1 MRKDIEKYKKL
12 SDELVC
18 VPSGFVREDGTEI
31 MAWTLKSLVE
41 GIQKENFDD
50 LKKEYEK
57 EIQGLYSTKEQFEF
71 IVKEDE
77 EKYTYPSQEYETEAK
92 DKQQGNNL
100 PSGSTTNSKHDKLFK
115 IILSNKQEA
124 VGFIKKV
131 LNSKKDINIE
141 NIELYNKEYITEKFE
156 KRETDLTYKIAE
168 KNLYIIIEH
177 QSTIDRTMPY
187 RIQRYKMLLMNEIIN
202 KKEMK
207 KVGNEFPRVIA
218 IVLYTGIGKWSVEKL
233 EDVQRPLEWYK
244 EIDKEFELVDI
255 NKYTDEELMKD
266 ELVITK
272 AMLIEKQKDARKVRD
287 ILNKVNQIVKDKPEK
302 IKLLLEILKYIL
314 LNSKSEEIR
323 KEADKIIKEHKGG
336 EETVLNMVTVYNKA
350 LDEQREA
357 GIKEGKI
364 AGIKEGKKEGQKT
377 GDRQRQIKT
386 AKRLLKEKMKPEF
399 ISKITD
405 LSIEEIEKLK

>member
-1 MRKDIEKYKKL
+1 MEKYTKKHKRL
-12 SDELVC
+12 RDELVC

-31 MAWTLKSLVE
+31 MAWTLKSLIE
-41 GIQKENFDD
+41 GTQED
-50 LKKEYEK
+50 LTKDNEQEL
-57 EIQGLYSTKEQFEF
+57 EDLYSTKEQFVF
-71 IVKEDE
+71 MVKEDE
-77 EKYTYPSQEYETEAK
+77 ELDAYTTQEHIMEENNNQTES
-92 DKQQGNNL
+92 NL
-100 PSGSTTNSKHDKLFK
+100 QSGSTTNSKHDKLFK
-115 IILSNKQEA
+115 IILSDKQEA

-131 LNSKKDINIE
+131 LNSKEDITTK

-156 KRETDLTYKIAE
+156 KRETDITYKIAE

-177 QSTIDRTMPY
+177 QSTVDRTMPY

-207 KVGNEFPRVIA
+207 KVGYEFPRVIA
-218 IVLYTGIGKWSVEKL
+218 IVLYTGRSKWKVEKL
-233 EDVQRPLEWYK
+233 EDLQRPLEWYK
-244 EIDKEFELVDI
+244 EIDKEFELVDV
-255 NKYTDEELMKD
+255 NKYTEEELMKD

-272 AMLIEKQKDARKVRD
+272 AMLIEKQKDASKVRD
-287 ILNKVNQIVKDKPEK
+287 ILNKVNQIVKNNPEK

-323 KEADKIIKEHKGG
+323 NEADRIIKEYKGG
-336 EETVLNMVTVYNKA
+336 EEAVLNMVTVYNKA

-357 GIKEGKI
+357 
-364 AGIKEGKKEGQKT
+364 

-399 ISKITD
+399 IAKITD

>member
-41 GIQKENFDD
+41 GTQAD
-50 LKKEYEK
+50 LTKDNEQEL
-57 EIQGLYSTKEQFEF
+57 EDLYSTKEQFVF
-71 IVKEDE
+71 MVKEDE
-77 EKYTYPSQEYETEAK
+77 ELDAYTTQEHIMEENNNQTESNSQ
-92 DKQQGNNL
+92 
-100 PSGSTTNSKHDKLFK
+100 SGSTTNSKHDKLFK
-115 IILSNKQEA
+115 IILSDKQEA

-131 LNSKKDINIE
+131 LNSKEDITTK

-156 KRETDLTYKIAE
+156 KRETDITYKIAE

-177 QSTIDRTMPY
+177 QSTVDRTMPY

-207 KVGNEFPRVIA
+207 KVGYEFPRVIA
-218 IVLYTGIGKWSVEKL
+218 IVLYTGRSKWKVEKL
-233 EDVQRPLEWYK
+233 EDLQRPLEWYK
-244 EIDKEFELVDI
+244 EIDKEFELVDV
-255 NKYTDEELMKD
+255 NKYTEEELMKD

-272 AMLIEKQKDARKVRD
+272 AMLIEKQKDASKVRD
-287 ILNKVNQIVKDKPEK
+287 ILNKINQIVKNNPEK

>member
-1 MRKDIEKYKKL
+1 MKKYKKPR
-12 SDELVC
+12 DELVC
-18 VPSGFVREDGTEI
+18 IPSGFVREDGTEI
-31 MAWTLKSLVE
+31 MAWTLRKFVE
-41 GIQKENFDD
+41 GTQAD
-50 LKKEYEK
+50 LTKDNEQEL
-57 EIQGLYSTKEQFEF
+57 EDLYSTKEQFEF
-71 IVKEDE
+71 MLKEDE
-77 EKYTYPSQEYETEAK
+77 ELDTYTTQEHIMEEKNNQPESNSQ
-92 DKQQGNNL
+92 
-100 PSGSTTNSKHDKLFK
+100 SGSMTNSKHDKLFK

-124 VGFIKKV
+124 VGFIKMVMKP
-131 LNSKKDINIE
+131 KEDITTK

-156 KRETDLTYKIAE
+156 KRETDITYKIAE

-177 QSTIDRTMPY
+177 QSTVDRTMPY

-207 KVGNEFPRVIA
+207 KVGYEFPRVIA

-244 EIDKEFELVDI
+244 EIDKEFELVDV
-255 NKYTDEELMKD
+255 NKYTEEELMKD

-287 ILNKVNQIVKDKPEK
+287 ILNKINQIVKNKPEK
-302 IKLLLEILKYIL
+302 IKLLLEILKFIL

-323 KEADKIIKEHKGG
+323 KEADKIIKEYKGG
-336 EETVLNMVTVYNKA
+336 EEAVLNMVNIYNKA
-350 LDEQREA
+350 LDEQRDA
-357 GIKEGKI
+357 GDK
-364 AGIKEGKKEGQKT
+364 
-377 GDRQRQIKT
+377 QRQIKT

-399 ISKITD
+399 IAKITD

>member
-1 MRKDIEKYKKL
+1 MKKYKKPR
-12 SDELVC
+12 DELVC
-18 VPSGFVREDGTEI
+18 IPSGFVREDGTEI
-31 MAWTLKSLVE
+31 MAWTLRKFVE
-41 GIQKENFDD
+41 GTPEENYDYLTND
-50 LKKEYEK
+50 YE
-57 EIQGLYSTKEQFEF
+57 QDLYSTKEQYVFM
-71 IVKEDE
+71 IKEDDEQDTYTMQEHVTE
-77 EKYTYPSQEYETEAK
+77 EKINQTE
-92 DKQQGNNL
+92 NNL
-100 PSGSTTNSKHDKLFK
+100 QSGSTTNSKHDKLFK

-124 VGFIKKV
+124 VGFIKMVMKP
-131 LNSKKDINIE
+131 KEDITTK

-156 KRETDLTYKIAE
+156 KRETDITYKIAE

-177 QSTIDRTMPY
+177 QSTVDRTMPY

-207 KVGNEFPRVIA
+207 KVGYEFPRVIA
-218 IVLYTGIGKWSVEKL
+218 IVLYTGRSKWKVEKL
-233 EDVQRPLEWYK
+233 EDLQRPLEWYK
-244 EIDKEFELVDI
+244 EIDKEFELVDV
-255 NKYTDEELMKD
+255 NKYTEEELMKD

-287 ILNKVNQIVKDKPEK
+287 ILNKINQIVKNKPEK
-302 IKLLLEILKYIL
+302 IKLLLEILKFIL

-323 KEADKIIKEHKGG
+323 KEADKIIKEYKGG
-336 EETVLNMVTVYNKA
+336 EEAVLNMVNIYNKA

-357 GIKEGKI
+357 
-364 AGIKEGKKEGQKT
+364 

-399 ISKITD
+399 IAKITD

>member
-1 MRKDIEKYKKL
+1 MKVDIEKYQE
-12 SDELVC
+12 SINELVC
-18 VPSGFVREDGTEI
+18 VPSGFIREDGTEI
-31 MAWTLKSLVE
+31 MAWTLKSLIE
-41 GIQKENFDD
+41 GTQ
-50 LKKEYEK
+50 EYLTKDNEQ
-57 EIQGLYSTKEQFEF
+57 ELEDLYSTKEQYVFM
-71 IVKEDE
+71 VKEDE
-77 EKYTYPSQEYETEAK
+77 ELDDYTLQERIMKERNNQTES
-92 DKQQGNNL
+92 NL
-100 PSGSTTNSKHDKLFK
+100 QSGSTTNSRHDKLFK
-115 IILSNKQEA
+115 IILSNKEEA

-131 LNSKKDINIE
+131 LNSKEDITTK

-156 KRETDLTYKIAE
+156 KRETDITYKIAE

-187 RIQRYKMLLMNEIIN
+187 RIQRYKMLLMDEIIN

-207 KVGNEFPRVIA
+207 KVGYEFPRIIA
-218 IVLYTGIGKWSVEKL
+218 IVLYTGRGKWKVEKL
-233 EDVQRPLEWYK
+233 EDVQKPLEWYK
-244 EIDKEFELVDI
+244 ETEKEFELVDV
-255 NKYTDEELMKD
+255 NKYTEEELMKD

-287 ILNKVNQIVKDKPEK
+287 ILNKVNQIVKNNPEK

-323 KEADKIIKEHKGG
+323 KEADKIIKEYKGG
-336 EETVLNMVTVYNKA
+336 EEAVLNMVTVYNKA
-350 LDEQREA
+350 LDEQRNV
-357 GIKEGKI
+357 
-364 AGIKEGKKEGQKT
+364 

-399 ISKITD
+399 IAKITD

>member
-1 MRKDIEKYKKL
+1 MKKYKKPR
-12 SDELVC
+12 DELVC
-18 VPSGFVREDGTEI
+18 IPSGFVREDGTEI
-31 MAWTLKSLVE
+31 MAWTLRKFVE
-41 GIQKENFDD
+41 GTPEENYDYLTND
-50 LKKEYEK
+50 YE
-57 EIQGLYSTKEQFEF
+57 QDLYSTKEQYVFM
-71 IVKEDE
+71 IKEDDEQDTYTMQEHVTE
-77 EKYTYPSQEYETEAK
+77 EKINQTE
-92 DKQQGNNL
+92 NNL
-100 PSGSTTNSKHDKLFK
+100 QSGSTTNSKHDKLFK
-115 IILSNKQEA
+115 IILSDKQEA

-131 LNSKKDINIE
+131 LNSKEDITTK

-156 KRETDLTYKIAE
+156 KRETDITYKIAE

-177 QSTIDRTMPY
+177 QSTVDRTMPY

-207 KVGNEFPRVIA
+207 KVGYEFPRVIA
-218 IVLYTGIGKWSVEKL
+218 IVLYTGRSKWKVEKL
-233 EDVQRPLEWYK
+233 EDLQRPLEWYK
-244 EIDKEFELVDI
+244 EIDKEFELVDV
-255 NKYTDEELMKD
+255 NKYTEEELMKD

-272 AMLIEKQKDARKVRD
+272 AMLIEKQKDASKVRD
-287 ILNKVNQIVKDKPEK
+287 ILNKINQIVKNNPEK

-323 KEADKIIKEHKGG
+323 NEADRIIKEYKGG
-336 EETVLNMVTVYNKA
+336 EEAVLNMVTVYNKA

-364 AGIKEGKKEGQKT
+364 AGIKEGQKS

-399 ISKITD
+399 IAKITD

>member
-1 MRKDIEKYKKL
+1 MKKYKKPR
-12 SDELVC
+12 DELVC

-41 GIQKENFDD
+41 GTQAD
-50 LKKEYEK
+50 LTKDNEQEL
-57 EIQGLYSTKEQFEF
+57 EDLYSTKEQFEF
-71 IVKEDE
+71 MLKEDE
-77 EKYTYPSQEYETEAK
+77 ELDTYTTQEHKTEEKNNQPESNSQ
-92 DKQQGNNL
+92 
-100 PSGSTTNSKHDKLFK
+100 SSSTTNSKHDKLFK

-124 VGFIKKV
+124 VGFIKMVMKP
-131 LNSKKDINIE
+131 KEDITTK

-156 KRETDLTYKIAE
+156 KRETDITYKIAE

-177 QSTIDRTMPY
+177 QSTVDRTMPY
-187 RIQRYKMLLMNEIIN
+187 RIQRYKMLLMNEIVN

-207 KVGNEFPRVIA
+207 KVGYEFPRVIA
-218 IVLYTGIGKWSVEKL
+218 IVLYTGRSKWKVEKL
-233 EDVQRPLEWYK
+233 DDLQRPLEWYK
-244 EIDKEFELVDI
+244 EIDKEFELVDV
-255 NKYTDEELMKD
+255 NKYTEEELMKD

-272 AMLIEKQKDARKVRD
+272 AMLIEKQKDARKVID
-287 ILNKVNQIVKDKPEK
+287 ILNKINQIVKNKPEK
-302 IKLLLEILKYIL
+302 IKLLLEILKFIL

-323 KEADKIIKEHKGG
+323 KEADKIIKEYKGG
-336 EETVLNMVTVYNKA
+336 EEAVLNMVNIYNKA

-357 GIKEGKI
+357 
-364 AGIKEGKKEGQKT
+364 

-399 ISKITD
+399 IAKITD

>member
-1 MRKDIEKYKKL
+1 MKIDIEKYQEL
-12 SDELVC
+12 INELVC
-18 VPSGFVREDGTEI
+18 VPSGFIREDGTEI
-31 MAWTLKSLVE
+31 MAWTLKSLIE
-41 GIQKENFDD
+41 GTQ
-50 LKKEYEK
+50 EYLTKDNEQ
-57 EIQGLYSTKEQFEF
+57 ELEDLYSTKEQYVFM
-71 IVKEDE
+71 VKEDE
-77 EKYTYPSQEYETEAK
+77 ELDDYTLQERIMKERNNQTES
-92 DKQQGNNL
+92 NL
-100 PSGSTTNSKHDKLFK
+100 QSGSTTNSKHDKLFK
-115 IILSNKQEA
+115 IILSDKQEA

-131 LNSKKDINIE
+131 LNSKEDITTK

-156 KRETDLTYKIAE
+156 KRETDITYKIAE

-187 RIQRYKMLLMNEIIN
+187 RIQRYKMLLMDEIIN

-207 KVGNEFPRVIA
+207 KVGYEFPRIIA
-218 IVLYTGIGKWSVEKL
+218 IVLYTGRGKWKVEKL
-233 EDVQRPLEWYK
+233 EDVQKPLEWYK
-244 EIDKEFELVDI
+244 ETEKEFELVDV
-255 NKYTDEELMKD
+255 NKYTEEELMKD

-287 ILNKVNQIVKDKPEK
+287 ILNKVNQIVKDNPEK

-323 KEADKIIKEHKGG
+323 KEADKIIKEYKGG
-336 EETVLNMVTVYNKA
+336 EEAVLNMVNIYNKA
-350 LDEQREA
+350 LDEQRDA
-357 GIKEGKI
+357 
-364 AGIKEGKKEGQKT
+364 

-399 ISKITD
+399 IAKITD

>member
-1 MRKDIEKYKKL
+1 MKKYKKPR
-12 SDELVC
+12 DELVC

-41 GIQKENFDD
+41 GTQAD
-50 LKKEYEK
+50 LTKDNEQEL
-57 EIQGLYSTKEQFEF
+57 EDLYSTKEQFEF
-71 IVKEDE
+71 MLKEDE
-77 EKYTYPSQEYETEAK
+77 ELDTYTTQEHKTEEK
-92 DKQQGNNL
+92 NNQTENNL
-100 PSGSTTNSKHDKLFK
+100 QSGSMTNSKHDKLFK

-124 VGFIKKV
+124 VGFIKMVMKP
-131 LNSKKDINIE
+131 KEDITTK

-156 KRETDLTYKIAE
+156 KRETDITYKIAE
-168 KNLYIIIEH
+168 KNLYIIIEN
-177 QSTIDRTMPY
+177 QSTVDRTMPY

-207 KVGNEFPRVIA
+207 KVGYEFPRVIA
-218 IVLYTGIGKWSVEKL
+218 IVLYTGRSKWKVEKL
-233 EDVQRPLEWYK
+233 EDLQRPLEWYK
-244 EIDKEFELVDI
+244 EIDKEFELVDV
-255 NKYTDEELMKD
+255 NKYTEEELMKD

-287 ILNKVNQIVKDKPEK
+287 ILNKINQIVKNKPEK
-302 IKLLLEILKYIL
+302 IKLLLEILKFIL

-323 KEADKIIKEHKGG
+323 KEADKIIKEYKGG
-336 EETVLNMVTVYNKA
+336 EEAVLNMVNIYNKA

-357 GIKEGKI
+357 
-364 AGIKEGKKEGQKT
+364 

-399 ISKITD
+399 IAKITD

>member
-50 LKKEYEK
+50 LTKEYEK

-131 LNSKKDINIE
+131 LNSKKI
-141 NIELYNKEYITEKFE
+141 
-156 KRETDLTYKIAE
+156 
-168 KNLYIIIEH
+168 
-177 QSTIDRTMPY
+177 
-187 RIQRYKMLLMNEIIN
+187 
-202 KKEMK
+202 
-207 KVGNEFPRVIA
+207 
-218 IVLYTGIGKWSVEKL
+218 
-233 EDVQRPLEWYK
+233 
-244 EIDKEFELVDI
+244 
-255 NKYTDEELMKD
+255 
-266 ELVITK
+266 
-272 AMLIEKQKDARKVRD
+272 LI
-287 ILNKVNQIVKDKPEK
+287 
-302 IKLLLEILKYIL
+302 
-314 LNSKSEEIR
+314 
-323 KEADKIIKEHKGG
+323 
-336 EETVLNMVTVYNKA
+336 
-350 LDEQREA
+350 
-357 GIKEGKI
+357 
-364 AGIKEGKKEGQKT
+364 
-377 GDRQRQIKT
+377 
-386 AKRLLKEKMKPEF
+386 
-399 ISKITD
+399 
-405 LSIEEIEKLK
+405 

>member
-41 GIQKENFDD
+41 GTQAD
-50 LKKEYEK
+50 LTKDNEQEL
-57 EIQGLYSTKEQFEF
+57 EDLYSTKEQFEF

-207 KVGNEFPRVIA
+207 KVGYEFPRVIA

-287 ILNKVNQIVKDKPEK
+287 ILNKVNQIVKNNPEK

-357 GIKEGKI
+357 GIKEGK
-364 AGIKEGKKEGQKT
+364 KEGQKT

>member
-1 MRKDIEKYKKL
+1 MKVNVEKYKKL

-18 VPSGFVREDGTEI
+18 IPSGFVREDGTEI

-41 GIQKENFDD
+41 GTQEENYDYLTKD
-50 LKKEYEK
+50 YE
-57 EIQGLYSTKEQFEF
+57 QDLYSTKEQFVF
-71 IVKEDE
+71 MVKEDNEQDTYTTQEHITE
-77 EKYTYPSQEYETEAK
+77 EKINQTENNSQ
-92 DKQQGNNL
+92 
-100 PSGSTTNSKHDKLFK
+100 SGSTTNSKHDKLFK
-115 IILSNKQEA
+115 IILTNKQEA

-131 LNSKKDINIE
+131 LNSKEDINIE

-177 QSTIDRTMPY
+177 QSTVDRTMPY
-187 RIQRYKMLLMNEIIN
+187 RIQRYKMLLLDEIIN

-207 KVGNEFPRVIA
+207 KVCYEFPRVIA
-218 IVLYTGIGKWSVEKL
+218 IVLYTGRGKWDVEKL

-244 EIDKEFELVDI
+244 ETDKEFELVDV
-255 NKYTDEELMKD
+255 NKYTEEELMKD
-266 ELVITK
+266 ELVVTK
-272 AMLIEKQKDARKVRD
+272 AMLIEKQKDASKVRD
-287 ILNKVNQIVKDKPEK
+287 ILNKVNQIVKDNPEK

-314 LNSKSEEIR
+314 LNSKSKEIR

-336 EETVLNMVTVYNKA
+336 EDAVLNMVTVYNRA
-350 LDEQREA
+350 LDEQRKA

-364 AGIKEGKKEGQKT
+364 AGQKA

>member
-1 MRKDIEKYKKL
+1 MKKYKKPR
-12 SDELVC
+12 DELVC

-41 GIQKENFDD
+41 GTQAD
-50 LKKEYEK
+50 LTKDNEQEL
-57 EIQGLYSTKEQFEF
+57 EDLYSTKEQFEF
-71 IVKEDE
+71 MLKEDE
-77 EKYTYPSQEYETEAK
+77 ELDTYTTQEHKTEEK
-92 DKQQGNNL
+92 NNQTENNL
-100 PSGSTTNSKHDKLFK
+100 QSGSMTNSKHDKLFK

-124 VGFIKKV
+124 VGFIKMVMKP
-131 LNSKKDINIE
+131 KEDITTK

-156 KRETDLTYKIAE
+156 KRETDITYKIAE

-177 QSTIDRTMPY
+177 QSTVDRTMPY

-207 KVGNEFPRVIA
+207 KVGYEFPRVIA
-218 IVLYTGIGKWSVEKL
+218 IVLYTGRSKWKVEKL
-233 EDVQRPLEWYK
+233 EDLQRPLEWYK
-244 EIDKEFELVDI
+244 EIDKEVELVDV
-255 NKYTDEELMKD
+255 NKYTEEELMKD

-272 AMLIEKQKDARKVRD
+272 AMLIEKQKDARKVID
-287 ILNKVNQIVKDKPEK
+287 ILNKINQIVKNKPEK
-302 IKLLLEILKYIL
+302 IKLLLEILKFIL

-323 KEADKIIKEHKGG
+323 KEADKIIKEYKGG
-336 EETVLNMVTVYNKA
+336 EEAVLNMVNIYNKA

-357 GIKEGKI
+357 
-364 AGIKEGKKEGQKT
+364 

-399 ISKITD
+399 IAKITD

>member
-1 MRKDIEKYKKL
+1 MEKYTKKHTRL
-12 SDELVC
+12 RDELVC

-41 GIQKENFDD
+41 GTQVD
-50 LKKEYEK
+50 LTKDNEQEL
-57 EIQGLYSTKEQFEF
+57 EDLYSTKEQFVF
-71 IVKEDE
+71 MVKEDE
-77 EKYTYPSQEYETEAK
+77 ELDAYTTQEHIMEENNNQTESNSQ
-92 DKQQGNNL
+92 
-100 PSGSTTNSKHDKLFK
+100 SGSTTNSKHDKLFK
-115 IILSNKQEA
+115 IILSDKQEA

-131 LNSKKDINIE
+131 LNSKEDITTK

-156 KRETDLTYKIAE
+156 KRETDITYKIAE

-177 QSTIDRTMPY
+177 QSTVDRTMPY

-207 KVGNEFPRVIA
+207 KVGYEFPRVIA
-218 IVLYTGIGKWSVEKL
+218 IVLYTGRSKWKVEKL
-233 EDVQRPLEWYK
+233 EDLQRPLEWYK
-244 EIDKEFELVDI
+244 EIDKEFELVDV
-255 NKYTDEELMKD
+255 NKYTEEELMKD

-272 AMLIEKQKDARKVRD
+272 AMLIEKQKDASKVRD
-287 ILNKVNQIVKDKPEK
+287 ILNKINQIVKNNPEK

-323 KEADKIIKEHKGG
+323 NEADRIIKEYKGG
-336 EETVLNMVTVYNKA
+336 EEAVLNMVTVYNKA
-350 LDEQREA
+350 LDEQRNV
-357 GIKEGKI
+357 
-364 AGIKEGKKEGQKT
+364 

-386 AKRLLKEKMKPEF
+386 AKRLLKEKMKLEF
-399 ISKITD
+399 IAKITD

>member
-41 GIQKENFDD
+41 GTQAD
-50 LKKEYEK
+50 LTKDNEQEL
-57 EIQGLYSTKEQFEF
+57 EDLYSTKEQFVF
-71 IVKEDE
+71 MVKEDE
-77 EKYTYPSQEYETEAK
+77 ELDTYLSHEYETEAK
-92 DKQQGNNL
+92 GEQQENNL

-207 KVGNEFPRVIA
+207 KVGYEFPRVIA
-218 IVLYTGIGKWSVEKL
+218 IVLYTGRGKWNVQKL
-233 EDVQRPLEWYK
+233 EDLQRPLEWYK
-244 EIDKEFELVDI
+244 EIDKEFELVDV
-255 NKYTDEELMKD
+255 NKYTEEELMKD

-272 AMLIEKQKDARKVRD
+272 AMLIEKQKNTEGIIN
-287 ILNKVNQIVKDKPEK
+287 ILNKTIQIVSYKPEK
-302 IKLLLEILKYIL
+302 LKLLEVLLRYIL
-314 LNSKSEEIR
+314 SNTKD
-323 KEADKIIKEHKGG
+323 KKIIKEIDKIEKKFNGG
-336 EETVLNMVTVYNKA
+336 EVGLLNSVLVINEA
-350 LDEQREA
+350 LDEQRKA

-364 AGIKEGKKEGQKT
+364 AGQKA